1 MDMVSSG
8 CDSYC
13 GIYCGAC
20 DIRMTFETG
29 KTRKLALFWN
39 ESRVKTFQRKL
50 GLKYDSGKP
59 FTYQCNGC
67 KSDSLFVN
75 CAVCKI
81 RECAI
86 NSKVDHCLDCSNYP
100 CNLITDSRKM
110 TSLLPHLKE
119 NHLNMETIRNVG
131 VEQWMSEQE
140 KRWKCPECG
149 TGFSWYTKRCTQCG
163 KDLKPYSFRFSF
175 LNSTIMKLGIHL
187 LMPTQKK
194 S

>member
-1 MDMVSSG
+1 MSSSG

-20 DIRMTFETG
+20 DIRLTYETG

-39 ESRVKTFQRKL
+39 ESTVKSFQNKL
-50 GLKYDSGKP
+50 GLKYDTNKP
-59 FTYQCNGC
+59 FTYKCNGC

-86 NSKVDHCLDCSNYP
+86 NSHVNHCIDCEKYP
-100 CNLITDSRKM
+100 CNLIIDSRKIG
-110 TSLLPHLKE
+110 SLLPHIKG
-119 NHLNMETIRNVG
+119 NRSNMERIRNVG
-131 VEQWMSEQE
+131 VDHWLSEQE

-149 TGFSWYTKRCTQCG
+149 TGFSWYTNSCTQCG
-163 KDLKPYSFRFSF
+163 KDLKQYSFRFSII
-175 LNSTIMKLGIHL
+175 NSLIMKLVIQMLRAEHK
-187 LMPTQKK
+187 Q